1 MSEQQEKK
9 PNIFLR
15 LLAFLV
21 TLALILGALALVV
34 YRDRLNLDAVKRW
47 LSFRKVETG
56 DTGEAAPF
64 THAGGDKLSV
74 EYLEDGVVMTS
85 TSGVHYYSFSG
96 EPYAEEVVT
105 MENPVLCAGSR
116 AAVAYDV
123 GGQSLFVLRGES
135 ETMDLSLDSGELL
148 SARVNDSGYLA
159 VTAQQSGYKG
169 AVTLYNAGGEKVIQ
183 INLSST
189 FLVDAAPSPDGR
201 MVAAVAMDSDGGS
214 FRSRVLFYQVNQKEP
229 SLEVSLGGSSVLD
242 MRYTDSGLWVLGES
256 SLMIVSPKD
265 GSVQTYSFGRSY
277 LKGCDLSGDGF
288 ALVLLDLMLPGLTG
302 EEFIAKV
309 RQHGTMPI
317 IVLSAKAGVED
328 RVKVLRLGADDF
340 IPKPFD
346 NQEVLARVEAQLRRV
361 KKFSAPPEKKQRF
374 VCGDLCLD
382 REEFTVTA
390 EGNPVTLTAREFEIL
405 ALLME
410 YPKRVFTREQIYQH
424 VWGEDYFGD
433 DNTVNVHISNLR
445 SKLGKV
451 SKQEF
456 IKTVWGI
463 GFKMADC

>member
-1 MSEQQEKK
+1 MEPIRILVVEDDQDI
-9 PNIFLR
+9 NR
-15 LLAFLV
+15 LLC
-21 TLALILGALALVV
+21 TIL
-34 YRDRLNLDAVKRW
+34 NDAGYF
-47 LSFRKVETG
+47 SQS
-56 DTGEAAPF
+56 A
-64 THAGGDKLSV
+64 
-74 EYLEDGVVMTS
+74 
-85 TSGVHYYSFSG
+85 FSG
-96 EPYAEEVVT
+96 SEAMLWAE
-105 MENPVLCAGSR
+105 
-116 AAVAYDV
+116 
-123 GGQSLFVLRGES
+123 
-135 ETMDLSLDSGELL
+135 
-148 SARVNDSGYLA
+148 
-159 VTAQQSGYKG
+159 
-169 AVTLYNAGGEKVIQ
+169 
-183 INLSST
+183 
-189 FLVDAAPSPDGR
+189 
-201 MVAAVAMDSDGGS
+201 
-214 FRSRVLFYQVNQKEP
+214 KE
-229 SLEVSLGGSSVLD
+229 
-242 MRYTDSGLWVLGES
+242 
-256 SLMIVSPKD
+256 
-265 GSVQTYSFGRSY
+265 
-277 LKGCDLSGDGF
+277 GF
-288 ALVLLDLMLPGLTG
+288 DLVLLDLMLPGLTG

-361 KKFSAPPEKKQRF
+361 QKFSAPPERRQF
-374 VCGDLCLD
+374 VCGDLVLD
-382 REEFTVTA
+382 REEFSVTA
-390 EGNPVTLTAREFEIL
+390 GGEPVVLTAREFEIL